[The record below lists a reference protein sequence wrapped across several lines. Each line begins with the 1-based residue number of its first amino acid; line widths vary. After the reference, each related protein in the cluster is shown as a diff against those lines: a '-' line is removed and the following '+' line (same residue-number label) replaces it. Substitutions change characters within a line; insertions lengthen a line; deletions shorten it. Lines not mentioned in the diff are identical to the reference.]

1 MPRKRKSFVRKG
13 HGAGAGV
20 PRVEV
25 PPPDEL
31 SAAVPAA
38 ATAGLVK
45 RRSNGTIAD
54 SDTARELGRRGG
66 VATARRVRL
75 IDSLGL
81 ATIADDAD
89 FAPYR
94 TGAERFVEHH
104 LGELARLAGG
114 KVGSAPST
122 MVSSAALQL
131 AASRFCFDRGAQ
143 AGDVALMR
151 LGSQLAN
158 DSRQNL
164 LAAYELAVREADAR
178 GRTVDDDPF
187 LVDDAGG
194 GTP

>member
-1 MPRKRKSFVRKG
+1 MARKRKSFVRKG

-38 ATAGLVK
+38 ERSDALTFRPDGRIADTATA
-45 RRSNGTIAD
+45 RA
-54 SDTARELGRRGG
+54 LGRRGG
-66 VATARRVRL
+66 QATARRVRL

-104 LGELARLAGG
+104 LGELAKLAGG
-114 KVGSAPST
+114 AVGSAPST

-143 AGDVALMR
+143 KGDVALMR

-178 GRTVDDDPF
+178 GRSADDDPF
-187 LVDDAGG
+187 LVEDVGG
-194 GTP
+194 PK